1 MENSQRNCLECNEP
15 LRGRSDQKFCSDACR
30 NSYNNR
36 ERSDSI
42 LLMRN
47 VNNVLRKNR
56 KILYKHSE
64 NNKTKVLR
72 EKLIQE
78 GFNFNYFTHIYTTKK
93 DVSYYFC
100 YDYGYLNLEGGYCFI
115 VKDLNEK

>member
-1 MENSQRNCLECNEP
+1 MENVKRSCLECNES
-15 LRGRSDQKFCSDACR
+15 LHGRADQKFCSDACR
-30 NSYNNR
+30 NSFNNR

-47 VNNVLRKNR
+47 INNILRKNR
-56 KILYKHSE
+56 KILFTHSE
-64 NNKTKVLR
+64 KNKTKVLR
-72 EKLIQE
+72 ENLIQE
-78 GFNFNYFTHIYTTKK
+78 GFNFNHFTHIYTTKK
-93 DVSYYFC
+93 GVIYYFC